1 MERELI
7 AMATALTVA
16 AIQAQA
22 VCYDPTLDP
31 QAVTTQ
37 APTHETWDAHLIYG
51 IQDNS
56 PPTASSGYAC
66 RAASVA
72 RVGDEA
78 H

>member
-16 AIQAQA
+16 AIQAQT

-37 APTHETWDAHLIYG
+37 APTHETWDGTSYIWYPGQLAAYRQQWLRM
-51 IQDNS
+51 QS
-56 PPTASSGYAC
+56 RERCAS
-66 RAASVA
+66 R
-72 RVGDEA
+72 R
-78 H
+78 